1 MKISRFI
8 SVAVAL
14 LACLPSFA
22 AMPSD
27 TLSVSDG
34 VRLSETSV
42 EGMISGRFAGVE
54 VVFSDDAP
62 GRIADVRIRGVS
74 SSAIGGSPLYV
85 IDGFRVDADH
95 VRFLSLSQIEKIE
108 VLKDMGAV
116 ALYGADG
123 ANGVILI
130 TTRNGEYGKVKVEL
144 DARLGGNLFSKA
156 SLGDAPY
163 CKDALG
169 TSMVQDYNLSVSG
182 GSETAGNRFFSNF
195 SVLNDDGVLT
205 GSGFRHIQGNMRYE
219 QNFGK
224 RVKMHIGAAY
234 RHTKL
239 NGIDTRTPYADYKVA
254 EDGTLSDNSSSA
266 DAYIMYYVL
275 GHGVDPM
282 GTLKN
287 ATAYSSDSN
296 ITAELGLNANLA
308 KGLDLSVSGFYGI
321 RNYDE
326 QHFNN
331 SATLFGAKDSG
342 FGMGVNAS
350 VYATQLNRY
359 SAEALLSYKV
369 NLGKVAAL
377 KANAGFLTRGEYGT
391 MRGERSYAMT
401 TEALGTSGLNTGKF
415 IPVDIWKSRWNQLE
429 THANL
434 SVIFKKC
441 YEVYASLAADGYKG
455 SGDRSW
461 TVMPS
466 VGAAWIFSDE
476 EFMPQV
482 ISSGRL
488 DASWGK
494 AGYTAPY
501 VDSDNN
507 TLIARDILSGFDVT
521 FSIGLLKDRISAQ
534 VAYFLKANDSQAG
547 AGGVEIG
554 ISGYP
559 VKSGK
564 VSWMISAN
572 SAFYTF
578 KDNQKAV
585 FGGASTSLRL
595 YDFDFQ
601 ANFNWNPAYSRFSN
615 VTLGYT
621 IPVKVFGFKVFVS
634 ASNLIHSD
642 LFKGLDLA
650 NELITAYPGKY
661 SLSGGLSFKF

>member
-8 SVAVAL
+8 SIAVAL
-14 LACLPSFA
+14 LATMPSFA
-22 AMPSD
+22 TMPSD
-27 TLSVSDG
+27 TLSVTDA

-42 EGMISGRFAGVE
+42 EGMIAGRFAGVE
-54 VVFSDDAP
+54 VVFSDDAS
-62 GRIADVRIRGVS
+62 GRIADVRIRGVAS
-74 SSAIGGSPLYV
+74 STLGGSPLYV
-85 IDGFRVDADH
+85 VDGFRVDADY

-108 VLKDMGAV
+108 VLKDMSAV

-144 DARLGGNLFSKA
+144 DARVGGNLLSET
-156 SLGDAPY
+156 SMGEAPY
-163 CKDALG
+163 CKEAL
-169 TSMVQDYNLSVSG
+169 SNAIVQDYNLSIYG

-195 SVLNDDGVLT
+195 SVLNNDGVLT
-205 GSGFRHIQGNMRYE
+205 GSCFRRIQGNMRYE

-224 RVKMHIGAAY
+224 RVKMHIGVAY

-239 NGIDTRTPYADYKVA
+239 DGIDTRTPYADYKVA
-254 EDGTLSDNSSSA
+254 EDGTLTDNSASA

-275 GHGVDPM
+275 GQGMNPL
-282 GTLKN
+282 GTLQN
-287 ATAYSSDSN
+287 ATAYSSNSN
-296 ITAELGLNANLA
+296 ISADLGVNANLA

-331 SATLFGAKDSG
+331 SATIFGAKDSS
-342 FGMGVNAS
+342 FGMGTNAA

-359 SAEALLSYKV
+359 SADAVLSYKV

-377 KANAGFLTRGEYGT
+377 NANAGFLTRGEYGT

-415 IPVDIWKSRWNQLE
+415 IPVDIWKRRWNQLDV
-429 THANL
+429 HANL
-434 SVIFKKC
+434 SVLFKNC
-441 YEVYASLAADGYKG
+441 YEISGSVAADGYKG
-455 SGDRSW
+455 TNDRSW

-466 VGAAWIFSDE
+466 VGAAWIFANE
-476 EFMPQV
+476 GFMPEV

-488 DASWGK
+488 GASWGK
-494 AGYTAPY
+494 AGCTSTYMDA
-501 VDSDNN
+501 DNN
-507 TLIARDILSGFDVT
+507 TLIARDILSGFDV
-521 FSIGLLKDRISAQ
+521 SLNIGLLQDRISAQ
-534 VAYFLKANDSQAG
+534 VAYFLKESDNKVGING
-547 AGGVEIG
+547 AEVAM
-554 ISGYP
+554 SGYP
-559 VKSGK
+559 IKSTK

-578 KDNQKAV
+578 DDNQKAI
-585 FGGASTSLRL
+585 FGGASTSLNV
-595 YDFDFQ
+595 YDFDLL
-601 ANFNWNPAYSRFSN
+601 ANFNWNPVYSRFSN

-621 IPVKVFGFKVFVS
+621 IPVKVFGLRVFVS

-642 LFKGLDLA
+642 LYKGLDLA
-650 NELITAYPGKY
+650 NDLITAYPGTY
-661 SLSGGLSFKF
+661 SLSGGLSIKF